1 MSNLYERL
9 DQMGQA
15 SQKFLGEALEAAHM
29 RRTVQNAQYNDISMP
44 ARPYDKM
51 TPGEF
56 DQGAQNR
63 SDALLSD
70 YYARESQR
78 NLDERP
84 QLADDSIDDPR
95 NAVGGETA
103 AELGIGPSPEWLAAQ
118 DAREERI
125 SAHTPDRSNEERWKS
140 LRERQSTPETSA
152 KQAERWRGFKAWKAS
167 QSGAPKDL
175 TTPKQPEVLTNRD
188 TGAGSR

>member
-1 MSNLYERL
+1 MANIYERL

-29 RRTVQNAQYNDISMP
+29 RRTVQNAQYNDIGMP
-44 ARPYDKM
+44 ARPYDQI
-51 TPGEF
+51 TSGEF
-56 DQGAQNR
+56 NQGAQNR

-78 NLDERP
+78 NLGDRP
-84 QLADDSIDDPR
+84 HLDDSSIPEAR
-95 NAVGGETA
+95 SVVGGETP
-103 AELGIGPSPEWLAAQ
+103 AELGIGPSPEWLAEQ
-118 DAREERI
+118 DATEARI
-125 SAHTPDRSNEERWKS
+125 SAHTPDRSNSERWKS
-140 LRERQSTPETSA
+140 LRERQATPETPA

-188 TGAGSR
+188 TEAGSR